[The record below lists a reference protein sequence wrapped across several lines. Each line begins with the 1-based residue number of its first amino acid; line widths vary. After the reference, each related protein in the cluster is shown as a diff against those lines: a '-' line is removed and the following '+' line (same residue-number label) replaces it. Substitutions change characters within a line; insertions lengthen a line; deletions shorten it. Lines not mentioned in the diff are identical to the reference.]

1 MSVTNQ
7 SLRTLWTFVHM
18 EISGCPLRKHKLLA
32 DVTDIF
38 NLENFQPPKNLIF
51 LESLNILA
59 NVRYVLPSGGHFKTQ
74 SVDDG
79 IYISVN
85 GSVCHVVYTQFSY
98 PHKKVPFHNESYQT
112 ILTILVCML
121 IFHSNRL
128 TDKGLFFLGL
138 QLTGA
143 TRISLKI

>member
-7 SLRTLWTFVHM
+7 SLQTLWTFVRM

-38 NLENFQPPKNLIF
+38 DLENFQPPKNLVF

-59 NVRYVLPSGGHFKTQ
+59 NVRYVRSLGGHFKTQ

-79 IYISVN
+79 IYISVI
-85 GSVCHVVYTQFSY
+85 GSVCHVVYTLYSY

-112 ILTILVCML
+112 ILTIQVYML

-128 TDKGLFFLGL
+128 TDKG
-138 QLTGA
+138 
-143 TRISLKI
+143 

>member
-18 EISGCPLRKHKLLA
+18 EISGHPLRKHKLLA

-38 NLENFQPPKNLIF
+38 NLENFQPPKHLVF

-59 NVRYVLPSGGHFKTQ
+59 NVRSSGGHFKTQ
-74 SVDDG
+74 SVDDV

-85 GSVCHVVYTQFSY
+85 GSVCHVVYTQYSY

-112 ILTILVCML
+112 ILTIQVCML

-128 TDKGLFFLGL
+128 TDKGYNTFMFCNLWL
-138 QLTGA
+138 
-143 TRISLKI
+143 

>member
-7 SLRTLWTFVHM
+7 SLRTLWTFVCM

-38 NLENFQPPKNLIF
+38 NLENFQPPKNLVF

-59 NVRYVLPSGGHFKTQ
+59 NVRYVRSSGGHFKTQ
-74 SVDDG
+74 SLDDV
-79 IYISVN
+79 IYISVIR
-85 GSVCHVVYTQFSY
+85 SVCHVVYTQYSY

-112 ILTILVCML
+112 VLIIQVCML

-128 TDKGLFFLGL
+128 TDNG
-138 QLTGA
+138 
-143 TRISLKI
+143 